1 MRAVIQRVTKSSVT
15 VDHTV
20 IAEINRG
27 LLVLLGVA
35 RDDTHEDADYLTD
48 KISNLRIFED
58 NDQKMNKS
66 LIDIKGEMLIVSQF
80 TLLANCK
87 KGRRPSFIE
96 AAPPDKAKEL
106 YEYFTWKISEKNIK
120 VKMGEFQAMM
130 DVMLIN
136 HGPVTLIVESR

>member
-1 MRAVIQRVTKSSVT
+1 MRAVIQRVTKSTVT
-15 VDHTV
+15 VDHEV
-20 IAEINRG
+20 VGEINTG
-27 LLVLLGVA
+27 LLVLLGVD
-35 RDDTHEDADYLTD
+35 RDDTAEDADYLAD

-58 NDQKMNKS
+58 AAQKMNKS
-66 LIDIKGEMLIVSQF
+66 LIDIKGEMLVVSQF

-96 AAPPDKAKEL
+96 AAPPEKANKL
-106 YEYFTWKISEKNIK
+106 YEYFTGKISEKNIE
-120 VKMGEFQAMM
+120 VKTGEFQAMM